1 MPHESF
7 CSWQFNSLL
16 EKGRAICFESDTVPF
31 DPIVEVVST
40 HKNVIRQSALFEF
53 RALAGRL
60 IVCGFNFSENDPAA
74 VWLKNEIIKY
84 ALSGDFA
91 PNQAVGE
98 DEIRALIH
106 GKVSVGVGNTNFA
119 LNLNDKTAIRKK
131 K

>member
-1 MPHESF
+1 
-7 CSWQFNSLL
+7 
-16 EKGRAICFESDTVPF
+16 VPF

-40 HKNVIRQSALFEF
+40 HKNVIRQSALFEL

-60 IVCGFNFSENDPAA
+60 IVCGFNFSQNDPAA
-74 VWLKNEIIKY
+74 VWLKNQIIKY

-91 PNQAVGE
+91 PKQAVGE